1 MKVVEEFSA
10 AWPALWTVMEMFCV
24 LIPLAALLVYSGI
37 GFVSTLA
44 GILGQVRK
52 RASFDKCAYQLALLG
67 FVLGWL
73 LLIGSR
79 VWLFLARMDSG
90 KPAPYAWMAETCWF
104 LLAGSVL
111 LASLYYALWK
121 HMSKYPAT
129 AVVLGMSSGL
139 AACVALVATLT
150 TMRCHALGLQV
161 SPAGKSLT
169 ETVALFLKIFVI
181 PENSMIFWKALC
193 YTPALVAAFS
203 AGFGA
208 LWLFACRRR
217 DDFGRDHYNAMIA
230 WCARLSRNAWGLLWA
245 LLLVSGVFHLPLPVF
260 SVLSGG
266 PDVWLDIAATA
277 AHLLYWAIPALLWT
291 FVSRSPVPL
300 RHGLTLLAALCLAGT
315 FLVPYYLEI
324 CAV

>member
-1 MKVVEEFSA
+1 MKEVEEFLA
-10 AWPALWTVMEMFCV
+10 AWPVLWTLLETLCV
-24 LIPLAALLVYSGI
+24 LIPMAALLAFSGI

-44 GILGQVRK
+44 RILGQTRK
-52 RASFDKCAYQLALLG
+52 RASFDKCARQLALFG

-79 VWLFLARMDSG
+79 VWLFLARMDSE
-90 KPAPYAWMAETCWF
+90 ALYAWMTETCWF

-111 LASLYYALWK
+111 VASLYYALWK

-129 AVVLGMSSGL
+129 AAVLGILSGL
-139 AACVALVATLT
+139 AACGALVATLM

-161 SPAGKSLT
+161 SLAGKSLP
-169 ETVALFLKIFVI
+169 ETVTLILKIFVV
-181 PENSMIFWKALC
+181 PEASTSFWNALW

-203 AGFGA
+203 AGSGA

-245 LLLVSGVFHLPLPVF
+245 LLLVF
-260 SVLSGG
+260 SFFQLLLFPADG
-266 PDVWLDIAATA
+266 PGDTWPSIATEA
-277 AHLLYWAIPALLWT
+277 AYLLYWAIPALLWT
-291 FVSRSPVPL
+291 FVGRSAVAL
-300 RHGLTLLAALCLAGT
+300 RHGMTLLAALFLAGT

-324 CAV
+324 CAA